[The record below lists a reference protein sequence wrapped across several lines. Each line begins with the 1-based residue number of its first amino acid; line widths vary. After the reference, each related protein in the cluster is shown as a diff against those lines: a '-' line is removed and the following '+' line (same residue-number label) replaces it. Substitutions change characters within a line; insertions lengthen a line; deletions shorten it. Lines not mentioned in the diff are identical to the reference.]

1 MTPSFTAE
9 VNTKS
14 PASTYH
20 KDPLTWRHANNKDET
35 SIHGCHRNGI
45 PVRMR
50 KEMARVGSVGV
61 LYCLIWVFH
70 YMFKAFITQFWFFLL
85 LGTMDSLN
93 FKYDGLKYILE
104 KKSENIDVH
113 RIFQRMVGYNIQTEK
128 DLRLKRTGVEDLQE
142 MVVTESFE
150 NIKAFEGVSG
160 EQRLA
165 QENFNTVKKL
175 GQERSRISSR
185 KIAGKILRKVGN
197 GVETASAGFSFAQ
210 GGIDTAAG
218 SDMIERARDLRA
230 SGAISE
236 GEYNE
241 MMRNGRLRVAQGS
254 FGIASGMKNV
264 GEFVGKRIKNNL
276 AKKFGEKVAKK
287 AIRFAPFVGSAIS
300 IGTSIVSLAKNAI
313 AASDAAKQGNVG
325 KAVMYGVMAAVD
337 GVTAILDGVS
347 LALDFI
353 FPPLSPIVDLISTI
367 LQVVN
372 TVLGFFADLFDFRST
387 EQRVKDEFKTYIE
400 SEAFKKYLKNL
411 EDEYRRRGFDI
422 FIYYVDAEAAKIDAD
437 KATLQNEKRNFTKCL
452 TARAIADFHNKK
464 NRVALMDATS
474 VGKTLR
480 GRLSDDEIVAG
491 FGPDRIYGE
500 EGDDILFGRGGSDSI
515 FGGPGNDYLNGGTG
529 RDTLLGGEGDD
540 FIVCEAGVD
549 RRCEGQRGKDTLA
562 LAGHSLI
569 FKEDLWNENY
579 IMMGRP
585 GQKWKTPPMNSPVTG
600 VYLDIGYTS
609 RGKKGRSGINLGS
622 CFRGWPAGFNA
633 FIHKPGMESSSD
645 LAQSLETFFN
655 SSIARILSISE
666 TIKS

>member
-1 MTPSFTAE
+1 M
-9 VNTKS
+9 
-14 PASTYH
+14 
-20 KDPLTWRHANNKDET
+20 
-35 SIHGCHRNGI
+35 

-197 GVETASAGFSFAQ
+197 GVETASTGFSFAQ

-264 GEFVGKRIKNNL
+264 GEFVGKRIQNNL

-313 AASDAAKQGNVG
+313 VFW
-325 KAVMYGVMAAVD
+325 
-337 GVTAILDGVS
+337 I
-347 LALDFI
+347 
-353 FPPLSPIVDLISTI
+353 
-367 LQVVN
+367 
-372 TVLGFFADLFDFRST
+372 
-387 EQRVKDEFKTYIE
+387 
-400 SEAFKKYLKNL
+400 
-411 EDEYRRRGFDI
+411 RR
-422 FIYYVDAEAAKIDAD
+422 
-437 KATLQNEKRNFTKCL
+437 
-452 TARAIADFHNKK
+452 
-464 NRVALMDATS
+464 
-474 VGKTLR
+474 
-480 GRLSDDEIVAG
+480 
-491 FGPDRIYGE
+491 
-500 EGDDILFGRGGSDSI
+500 
-515 FGGPGNDYLNGGTG
+515 
-529 RDTLLGGEGDD
+529 TLLQQFG
-540 FIVCEAGVD
+540 CH
-549 RRCEGQRGKDTLA
+549 QL
-562 LAGHSLI
+562 
-569 FKEDLWNENY
+569 
-579 IMMGRP
+579 
-585 GQKWKTPPMNSPVTG
+585 
-600 VYLDIGYTS
+600 
-609 RGKKGRSGINLGS
+609 
-622 CFRGWPAGFNA
+622 
-633 FIHKPGMESSSD
+633 
-645 LAQSLETFFN
+645 
-655 SSIARILSISE
+655 
-666 TIKS
+666 